1 MRILTPKEAESFLKI
16 DEQTATAIA
25 ENIEKAVKEGSPI
38 TINGMT
44 IGPNT
49 IRNER
54 RADNDKRSD

>member
-1 MRILTPKEAESFLKI
+1 MKI